1 MCDLLLL
8 RSNFHQEQEW
18 EIVKARWTSKS
29 LFWMNRANNT
39 ESTQPCSIHIN
50 FQEFKITGE
59 KQKPDLEQH
68 KE

>member
-1 MCDLLLL
+1 
-8 RSNFHQEQEW
+8 
-18 EIVKARWTSKS
+18 
-29 LFWMNRANNT
+29 MNRANNT
-39 ESTQPCSIHIN
+39 ESTQPCSIHTN